1 MTWHR
6 WALFALTELVLC
18 LTPGPAV
25 LFVVATALGQGTRR
39 SIWANLGILSGNTF
53 YFILSAAGLGAVL
66 VASHTVFLMIK
77 YAGAAYLVYLGVATF
92 RGHGVA
98 MQPDANRSNE
108 PGVRILARA
117 FATQA
122 ANPKALLFFA
132 ALLPQFIAPGESVAR
147 QILILGLTSI
157 VVEFGVLFAY
167 GALAA
172 QASRVLRQPR
182 FATVTNRAAGGLLV
196 GAGVGLGLAEAG

>member
-6 WALFALTELVLC
+6 WALFVLTELVLC

-25 LFVVATALGQGTRR
+25 LFVVATGLGQGARR
-39 SIWANLGILSGNTF
+39 AIWANVGILSGNAF
-53 YFILSAAGLGAVL
+53 YFLLSAAGLGAVL
-66 VASHTVFLMIK
+66 VASHQAFLVIK
-77 YAGAAYLVYLGVATF
+77 YVGAAYLVYLGIATF
-92 RGHGVA
+92 VGRGIGLQA
-98 MQPDANRSNE
+98 AADRSSE
-108 PGVRILARA
+108 PGVRVLARA

-132 ALLPQFIAPGESVAR
+132 ALLPQFIAPNEPVAR
-147 QILILGLTSI
+147 QILNLGLTSM

-172 QASRVLRQPR
+172 RASRVLQRPR
-182 FATVTNRAAGGLLV
+182 FATATNRAAGGLLV
-196 GAGVGLGLAEAG
+196 GAGVGLGLVD